1 MRPLRIHNFW
11 QYLFSAFVSP
21 LFFVGLLLLA
31 LIGAAVCF
39 LLQEADLK
47 KAFVLGISAPALIT
61 STLTSANSSG
71 NGIAHFLPGFITSA
85 YAQKPADPDSATGTP
100 VFGRTVNLNLQ
111 SPVPV
116 NVKFLDEHG
125 NNVLTAVLSRS
136 GEIPVP
142 GLAREIQFVVRSTI
156 SRVYPLPS
164 SVGES
169 KTFAVDVRGDRNF
182 GFSQAWGAPPDITFQ
197 ISVKWAAI
205 SMVAP
210 ALQPQNPITAH
221 SFIPEKASRGSDSR
235 WTKNNV

>member
-1 MRPLRIHNFW
+1 MRPLIAAGIGGISP
-11 QYLFSAFVSP
+11 YLVTLARDLVTSKATQHFSDFVSP

-85 YAQKPADPDSATGTP
+85 YAQRPADPDSATGTP

-125 NNVLTAVLSRS
+125 NNVLTAVLSRP

-156 SRVYPLPS
+156 SAVYPLPS

-197 ISVKWAAI
+197 ISVK
-205 SMVAP
+205 
-210 ALQPQNPITAH
+210 
-221 SFIPEKASRGSDSR
+221 
-235 WTKNNV
+235 